1 MSMKRGAPITVAV
14 ISAAVLLVHTH
25 RLHTR
30 NTNALEDLRVTLSP
44 EERAHVLGSFLA
56 CSDGNTSKA
65 KDTVWARRAY
75 APMFIHRPELA
86 NYKRAIEAALPD
98 YVVAF
103 DVIFAAADS
112 AVPWHCDYDSLG
124 PFDVSFASIP
134 RGDFVTVHAN
144 LQNRGGAKLR
154 TLSSLPMAAAH
165 YAVNTLT
172 SSFGGLAALTAPFAE
187 SLGAKTHSGAEGHGH
202 FFNNMATHAVTQGV
216 GRVSYVVRLM
226 RRDVVM
232 RRELVEAA
240 SSGTLGTRRLKEFGR
255 LLPLFAGAAMVHAG
269 DFPWDKVSSE
279 GASACA

>member
-14 ISAAVLLVHTH
+14 ISAAVLLVHTD

-30 NTNALEDLRVTLSP
+30 NTNALEDLRVTLLP
-44 EERAHVLGSFLA
+44 EERAHVLDSFLA
-56 CSDGNTSKA
+56 CSDDGNTSKA
-65 KDTVWARRAY
+65 QDTVWSRRTY

-86 NYKRAIEAALPD
+86 SYKRAIEAALPD

-144 LQNRGGAKLR
+144 LQNHGGGQLR

-165 YAVNTLT
+165 FAVNTLT

-187 SLGAKTHSGAEGHGH
+187 SLGANTHSGAEGHGH
-202 FFNNMATHAVTQGV
+202 FFNNMATHAVTQGA

-232 RRELVEAA
+232 RREFVEAA

-255 LLPLFAGAAMVHAG
+255 LLPLFAGAAVRAG

-279 GASACA
+279 GA